1 VFSGE
6 KWIMTQWRRL
16 GVLLGVLSCYDAMAR
31 DYFVSTTGNDD
42 NSGASSSLALR
53 TFAAASDKAAPGDV
67 IRVLPGT
74 YDETIK
80 PTRSGMPGKPI
91 SYLREGAS
99 AVVITPKS
107 AGMMG
112 LHIEGVSHIVVDGI
126 NVDGVQPGPNARLS
140 YFAFIKDANNI
151 VIRNC
156 NFRYANAYQGVHVH
170 GESSYITI
178 EDCAIDWNGLYD
190 SGDEE
195 NSDWGDLVSF
205 EESVHHVLIQ
215 RNRLTHGPHNV
226 LVVVGDY
233 GIIQDNVLDNTY
245 ADVFGGDAGG
255 RPGALVGSNNV
266 YQRNVFL
273 NAGRSSDAPNNS
285 FTKFEG
291 TLNIA
296 RFNVFAYGSQEGVQ
310 SEAGY
315 WTPITYDNRMYN
327 NTFYRMGAGA
337 WRVLWYD
344 TGEKIGN
351 NKFVNNIVVDSRMA
365 PYKPSFDN
373 DITIAVKGY
382 GGGELAGNE
391 VLSNMFSP
399 HGGKAP
405 IIYIYDQ
412 PGNIDL
418 KTAETSYP
426 KLFRGNVWKR
436 PTFASSSPK
445 SARDFDLQP
454 GSPGIDEGMF
464 VTTVVGSGTSDRVQ
478 VADSKFFIDGFG
490 LIPGDIVRL
499 QGSSATARIVS
510 IDHSTRTLQLAE
522 PLTFTAGQG
531 IAPNYSGN
539 APDMGGR
546 ESGAAAGQPPSTA
559 TTPTTPT
566 SPTTTSRPARPKIS
580 AIDVR

>member
-1 VFSGE
+1 MKQGLA
-6 KWIMTQWRRL
+6 L
-16 GVLLGVLSCYDAMAR
+16 GGLLSALFFYDATAR
-31 DYFVSTTGNDD
+31 DYFVSTTGNDE

-53 TFAAASDKAAPGDV
+53 TFAAASEKAAPGDV

-74 YDETIK
+74 YDETLK

-91 SYLREGAS
+91 SYKRDGAS
-99 AVVITPKS
+99 PVVITPKS
-107 AGMMG
+107 SGMMG

-126 NVDGVQPGPNARLS
+126 NVDGVQPGPDARLS
-140 YFAFIKDANNI
+140 YFAQIKDSNNI

-156 NFRYANAYQGVHVH
+156 NFRYANSYQGVYVH
-170 GESSYITI
+170 GESSYVTI
-178 EDCAIDWNGLYD
+178 EDCAIDWNGLFD
-190 SGDEE
+190 SGDEK

-205 EESVHHVLIQ
+205 EKSVHHVLVQ

-226 LVVVGDY
+226 LVLVGEY
-233 GIIQDNVLDNTY
+233 GIVQDNILDNTY

-255 RPGALVGSNNV
+255 RPGAMVGSNNV
-266 YQRNVFL
+266 YQRNLFL

-296 RFNVFAYGSQEGVQ
+296 RFNVFAYGTQEGVQ

-315 WTPITYDNRMYN
+315 WSPITYDNRMYN

-344 TGEKIGN
+344 TGDKIGN
-351 NKFVNNIVVDSRMA
+351 NKFVNNIIVDSRMS

-382 GGGELAGNE
+382 SGGELAGNE

-405 IIYIYDQ
+405 IIHIYDQ
-412 PGNIDL
+412 ADNTGNFDL
-418 KTAETSYP
+418 KTIETSHP
-426 KLFRGNVWKR
+426 KLVRGNVWKR
-436 PTFASSSPK
+436 PTFVSSAPK
-445 SARDFDLQP
+445 SLRDFDLQA
-454 GSPGIDEGMF
+454 GSAGIDEGAF

-490 LIPGDIVRL
+490 LIPGDVVRL
-499 QGSSATARIVS
+499 QGSSATARIIG

-531 IAPNYSGN
+531 IAPNYSGA

-546 ESGAAAGQPPSTA
+546 ESGATGQATST
-559 TTPTTPT
+559 
-566 SPTTTSRPARPKIS
+566 PTTTSRPARPKIS
-580 AIDVR
+580 AVDVR